1 MSRTTGN
8 ETWTYLREKSCK
20 RPWGKSVGN
29 ETQNEEA
36 SAQRLLLKQNYHQ
49 QQQQQQTQQ
58 QILLL
63 LQNQQYA
70 MMDYLKN
77 LPEKTNNDLRTIDI
91 TVVKISWVRVKAIMH
106 VNAYVNY
113 IHYVPWKSTS
123 QPV

>member
-8 ETWTYLREKSCK
+8 ETLTYLREKSCK

-29 ETQNEEA
+29 ENWKWGSECPKIIT
-36 SAQRLLLKQNYHQ
+36 KQNYHQ

-70 MMDYLKN
+70 MMALF
-77 LPEKTNNDLRTIDI
+77 EKPSRKD
-91 TVVKISWVRVKAIMH
+91 
-106 VNAYVNY
+106 
-113 IHYVPWKSTS
+113 
-123 QPV
+123 